1 MEPHR
6 SGCRFAA
13 LIEGS
18 MAHSLRQLE
27 DGLFVPAQFFCESD
41 AK

>member
-1 MEPHR
+1 MESHR

-18 MAHSLRQLE
+18 RVRSLRELE
-27 DGLFVPAQFFCESD
+27 DGLFVRAQFFC
-41 AK
+41 KPRRK